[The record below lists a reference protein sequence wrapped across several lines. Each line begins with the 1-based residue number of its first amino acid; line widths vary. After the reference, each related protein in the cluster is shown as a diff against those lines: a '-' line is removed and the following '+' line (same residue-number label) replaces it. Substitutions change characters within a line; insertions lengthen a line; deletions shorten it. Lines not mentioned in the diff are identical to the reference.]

1 MRRPLALGI
10 ETSCDD
16 TACALVA
23 ADGRV
28 LASVVAS
35 QLAAHR
41 PYGGV
46 VPEIASREHLR
57 AWPEVSAAAFARAG
71 VSLAEVDLV
80 AATKGPGLIGSLLV
94 GLAGGQTTAW
104 ARGLAFHGVH
114 HLAGHLFSPFLR
126 EAGEATAPAG
136 SSGSSSP
143 AGTRRSTRSPT
154 GGSSRSPRRATTRS
168 ARAFD
173 KLGKRL
179 GLPYPQG
186 PRVDELAER
195 GQSGARRSRSP
206 RPGRE
211 LFFSY
216 SGLKTQA
223 LVALGRLRGK
233 GKWRPRS
240 RTTRSRPPR
249 CSISSP
255 ASAPRRSANSRPA
268 RAAPP
273 AAADPLLAVSGGVA
287 ANRLLRRALPAWC
300 AEREIALRLVPL
312 PYCGDNAAM
321 IAWAAEQRH
330 AAASL
335 TTPGGERG
343 EPPRALTEVPLPE
356 PERPART
363 LTDLLWVPVNLLQV
377 TVISS
382 GRRSGSPS
390 RSS

>member
-94 GLAGGQTTAW
+94 GLAVGQTTAW
-104 ARGLAFHGVH
+104 ARGLPFHGVH
-114 HLAGHLFSPFLR
+114 HLEGHLFSPFLR
-126 EAGEATAPAG
+126 EAGEAAEAAPAEFVG
-136 SSGSSSP
+136 LVVSGGHTALYAVADGRIEP
-143 AGTRRSTRSPT
+143 LAETRDDAI
-154 GGSSRSPRRATTRS
+154 GE
-168 ARAFD
+168 AFD

-195 GQSGARRSRSP
+195 GQAEAAP
-206 RPGRE
+206 LTIAAPGRE

-223 LVALGRLRGK
+223 LVALGRLEEK
-233 GKWRPRS
+233 GVA
-240 RTTRSRPPR
+240 TTIADDAEPP
-249 CSISSP
+249 
-255 ASAPRRSANSRPA
+255 APVLDLLAGF
-268 RAAPP
+268 RAAAVGQLLDRLARLHRRRPI
-273 AAADPLLAVSGGVA
+273 PLLAVSGGVA

-330 AAASL
+330 ARGLADDPLAASAASRL
-335 TTPGGERG
+335 
-343 EPPRALTEVPLPE
+343 AL
-356 PERPART
+356 
-363 LTDLLWVPVNLLQV
+363 
-377 TVISS
+377 
-382 GRRSGSPS
+382 
-390 RSS
+390 